1 MEVTIKYHDSDALTA
16 EEVVQQAQKA
26 YGPRTVVEVRADSLA
41 PHDQIYFALQQI
53 LTLKQL
59 EYFYTSRESY
69 AEKISALRRE
79 VIVELS
85 ELVDAVIIDNETRI
99 TP

>member
-26 YGPRTVVEVRADSLA
+26 YGSRTIVEVRADSLA

-53 LTLKQL
+53 ITLKQL
-59 EYFYTSRESY
+59 EYFYTARETY
-69 AEKISALRRE
+69 ADKIGTLRRS
-79 VIVELS
+79 VLLELS
-85 ELVDAVIIDNETRI
+85 ELVDSVIIDNEARI
-99 TP
+99 TV